1 MGAHPQA
8 QGVFTII
15 VREIL
20 SNTNATLKRLRS
32 LQTRS
37 AREQSG
43 LFLIEGRKLIAE
55 AHSKKIELV
64 DVVVSQTFADTELDE
79 EMESHF
85 ESVSI
90 VNDQLFKSLY
100 TTTST
105 CGIVASAN
113 QPFHTLE
120 SCLKAKDALIV
131 VGDAIQDPGN
141 LGTVVRSCLA
151 FSVDCVVL
159 LKGSVDSYS
168 PKVVRASM
176 GAVFAMPVAQL
187 IETDLLKEALHKMR
201 IDAFAL
207 DGQANRPY
215 WEAPL
220 NKPAALFFG
229 NEGNGLAQSSLDL
242 CQDSL
247 AIPISDSCESLNV
260 AISVGIVLCE
270 ANRQRMSASPT
281 R

>member
-1 MGAHPQA
+1 M
-8 QGVFTII
+8 
-15 VREIL
+15 
-20 SNTNATLKRLRS
+20 KRLRS
-32 LQTRS
+32 LQTRCE
-37 AREQSG
+37 REKSG

-55 AHSKKIELV
+55 ARHKNIELI
-64 DVVVSQTFADTELDE
+64 DIVVSQTFADTELDE
-79 EMESHF
+79 EMDSHF

-90 VNDQLFKSLY
+90 VNDQIFKSLY

-113 QPFHTLE
+113 QPFHTLQ
-120 SCLKAKDALIV
+120 SCLKTNDALIV

-176 GAVFAMPVAQL
+176 GAVFAMPIAQSV
-187 IETDLLKEALHKMR
+187 ETQFLKEALKEKS

-207 DGQANRPY
+207 DAQAKRPY

-220 NKPAALFFG
+220 REPAALFFG
-229 NEGNGLAQSSLDL
+229 NEGNGLAPASLDL

-270 ANRQRMSASPT
+270 ANRQRMSASTT